1 MLEKDIERY
10 LKKKVEKEKGLT
22 YKFVSPGNVG
32 VPDRIIFLKG
42 KVYFVEL
49 KAPNKKPRP
58 SQLVQFKKIQEQYEK
73 VIVLDSIG
81 EVDKFIEGAL

>member
-32 VPDRIIFLKG
+32 VPDRIVFLKG
-42 KVYFVEL
+42 KVYFVEI

-58 SQLVQFKKIQEQYEK
+58 SQLVQFKKIQDQYEK
-73 VIVLDSIG
+73 VIVLDSI
-81 EVDKFIEGAL
+81 EKVDIFIEGAL